1 MHDNRKRGTSMEL
14 LEKILSKQNLNI
26 AYKQVY
32 KNKGAS
38 GVDGVTVD
46 ELFSYIK
53 EHKEEIVTALQEN
66 GYRPKLV
73 QLKGTYM

>member
-14 LEKILSKQNLNI
+14 LEKILSKQNLNL

-38 GVDGVTVD
+38 GVDGITVD

-53 EHKEEIVTALQEN
+53 ENK
-66 GYRPKLV
+66 
-73 QLKGTYM
+73 

>member
-1 MHDNRKRGTSMEL
+1 MEL
-14 LEKILSKQNLNI
+14 IDAILSKDNLNN
-26 AYKQVY
+26 AYKQFY

-53 EHKEEIVTALQEN
+53 EHKEELLRKIRNINHGL
-66 GYRPKLV
+66 
-73 QLKGTYM
+73 